1 MSPLFLAIGHFCYD
15 VAPNG
20 YVLGG
25 AAAYAT
31 ITARNLGCR
40 ACAVTAIGANFDREN
55 PILDGIDVAYH
66 ESPETT
72 IFDNRYDS
80 DGQRQ
85 QLILGVGGKL
95 QRQHIPRQWKNADIA
110 YLCPLTGEVD
120 APIAQCF
127 DHALVGVTPQG
138 WMRRW
143 DESRHVRSKRWHTAE
158 AILPHADVLVLSEED
173 IAASPEDLEKY
184 IQWTRIVVLT
194 KGKQGATLYENGQ
207 ILASAAYPA
216 NAVDPTGAGDVFAA
230 AFLIK
235 YHETQAAQAALN
247 FAHCVASFSVEG
259 EGTTCIPTLNQI
271 QARLK
276 KPGSEK

>member
-15 VAPNG
+15 VAPGG

-25 AAAYAT
+25 GAAYST

-40 ACAVTAIGANFDREN
+40 ACAVTAVGANFDRQQS
-55 PILDGIDVAYH
+55 ILDGVDVTYH
-66 ESPETT
+66 ESSETT

-80 DGQRQ
+80 DGKRQ
-85 QLILGVGGKL
+85 QLILGVGGEL
-95 QRQHIPRQWKNADIA
+95 QEHHLPHQWKDADIA

-120 APIAQCF
+120 SPVAQCF
-127 DHALVGVTPQG
+127 DGALIGITPQG

-143 DESRHVRSKRWHTAE
+143 DESRHVRSKRWETAE

-173 IAASPEDLEKY
+173 IAAHPEDLEKY

-194 KGKQGATLYENGQ
+194 KGRGGATLYENGQ
-207 ILASAAYPA
+207 ILESTAYPA
-216 NAVDPTGAGDVFAA
+216 DEVDPTGAGDVFAA

-235 YHETQAAQAALN
+235 YHQTRSPQTALN
-247 FAHCVASFSVEG
+247 FAHCTASFAVEG
-259 EGTTCIPTLNQI
+259 HGTTGIPTLDQVN
-271 QARLK
+271 ARLR
-276 KPGSEK
+276 EI

>member
-1 MSPLFLAIGHFCYD
+1 MQPTFLAIGHFCYD

-25 AAAYAT
+25 AAAYST

-40 ACAVTAIGANFDREN
+40 ACAVTAVGADFDRQN

-66 ESPETT
+66 DSPETT
-72 IFDNRYDS
+72 IFDNRYDV
-80 DGQRQ
+80 DGRRQ

-95 QRQHIPRQWKNADIA
+95 QSHHVLSQWRNADIA
-110 YLCPLTGEVD
+110 YLCPLVDEVD
-120 APIAQCF
+120 ALIAQCF
-127 DHALVGVTPQG
+127 DHALIGVSPQG

-143 DESRHVRSKRWHTAE
+143 DESHQVFPKRWHTAE

-173 IAASPEDLEKY
+173 IAAYPEALEKY

-194 KGKQGATLYENGQ
+194 KGKHGATLYESGQ
-207 ILASAAYPA
+207 NLESNAYPA
-216 NAVDPTGAGDVFAA
+216 NEVDATGAGDVFAA

-235 YHETQAAQAALN
+235 YHETQSSQAALN
-247 FAHCVASFSVEG
+247 FAHCVASFAVEG
-259 EGTTCIPTLNQI
+259 KGTTRIPTLDQI
-271 QARLK
+271 NVRLRK
-276 KPGSEK
+276 L

>member
-1 MSPLFLAIGHFCYD
+1 MSQRFLAIGHFCKD
-15 VAPNG
+15 VVPDG

-25 AAAYAT
+25 GAAYST

-40 ACAVTAIGANFDREN
+40 ACAVTAVGADFDRGQ
-55 PILDGIDVAYH
+55 PILDGIDVSYH

-80 DGQRQ
+80 AGKRQ
-85 QLILGVGGKL
+85 QLILGVGGEL
-95 QRQHIPRQWKNADIA
+95 QGHHIPTKWKDADIA

-120 APIAQCF
+120 SPVAQCF
-127 DHALVGVTPQG
+127 NHALIGITPQG
-138 WMRRW
+138 WMRGW
-143 DESRHVRSKRWHTAE
+143 DESRRVRSKRWDTAE

-194 KGKQGATLYENGQ
+194 KGRHGATLYENGQ
-207 ILASAAYPA
+207 ILESAAYPA
-216 NAVDPTGAGDVFAA
+216 DEVDPTGAGDVFAA

-235 YHETQAAQAALN
+235 YHEAGSPQAALN
-247 FAHCVASFSVEG
+247 FAHCTASFAIEG
-259 EGTTCIPTLNQI
+259 HGTTGIPTLNQVN
-271 QARLK
+271 ARLRRT
-276 KPGSEK
+276 